1 MKSRAGIDVFG
12 AHDLE
17 PFEHAL
23 HAFLADTQAR
33 CALLCDRSGRLL
45 LAAGDLGDIDG
56 TTFASLAAA
65 EFSASD
71 QLALLVGEREFVS
84 LYHHGDAGSMYL
96 TDVGGRAILAA
107 LFDGR
112 TTMLGMVRLKLKTL
126 VPAFD
131 MLFDR
136 LAAAS
141 DGRVRPDLGAGWSS
155 EMEAEVDRLFS
166 ER

>member
-1 MKSRAGIDVFG
+1 MSDVRGIDVFG
-12 AHDLE
+12 VHDLE

-23 HAFLADTQAR
+23 RLFLAETDAR
-33 CALLCDRSGRLL
+33 CALLCDRSGRLIT
-45 LAAGDLGDIDG
+45 AAGDLGDIDG

-71 QLALLVGEREFVS
+71 QLALMVGEREFGS

-126 VPAFD
+126 VPVFD
-131 MLFDR
+131 TLFER
-136 LAAAS
+136 LAAQPR
-141 DGRVRPDLGAGWSS
+141 GRARPEIGAGWST
-155 EMEAEVDRLFS
+155 EIEAEIDRLFS